1 MMLLRLALTSV
12 CFLSTVAMLLK
23 KTLFSLLLLF
33 SIHHSLTAQ
42 SSYTVANIHAHNDY
56 QQPIPLLTAYY
67 RQVGSIE
74 ADIFLQNGKLYVAHE
89 QEGIQQDRT
98 LEALYLEPLQKLI
111 QENKGTPYSH
121 PERKLQL
128 LLDLKTDG
136 GKTLTV
142 LVKVLENFPAISHN
156 AGIQLVISGNKP
168 VPSTWAQY
176 PDFIFFDGN
185 PGKHYTPGELQ
196 RVALFSDSFRK
207 YTQWNGKGLIVKD
220 ERNRI
225 SGLIDSVHHLNKKFR
240 FWATPDN
247 VNTWQTLVHLGVD
260 YLGTDDVTG
269 LSNYIE
275 DLPKNEYQH
284 KAPVTAYTP
293 KYRNND
299 QRKKV
304 KNIILLIGDGMGLA
318 QIYAGYTAAAGQL
331 NLFQFLNIG
340 LSKTASSDSYITD
353 SAAGATAM
361 ATGRKTN
368 NRYIGVDPAGSRLA
382 SIPELI
388 AAKGMKSA
396 VISAGDI
403 TDATPASFYAH
414 QTERSLSEAIAADF
428 MKSPVDILVGGNYGA
443 FAQRKD
449 GQDLVSQL
457 REKGYVAT
465 NQFPALDS
473 IAASKFVVLDDNAVS
488 SIQKGRGDFLAK
500 SLNKSLE
507 VLSKNKQGFFIVA
520 EGAQIDHG
528 GHQNDMSTTVQ
539 EMLDFDRAVGEAMKF
554 VDKDGETLLIV
565 TADHET
571 GGLSLLHGDMSSG
584 TIAGNFSTDDHTALP
599 VPVFA
604 YGPHSL
610 DFRGVYENT
619 ALFQKIMQII
629 NKYR

>member
-1 MMLLRLALTSV
+1 
-12 CFLSTVAMLLK
+12 MLLK
-23 KTLFSLLLLF
+23 KTLLSLLLLV
-33 SIHHSLTAQ
+33 SLHQGLAAQ
-42 SSYTVANIHAHNDY
+42 TSYTVANIHAHNDY

-74 ADIFLQNGKLYVAHE
+74 ADIFLQDGELYVAHE
-89 QEGIQQDRT
+89 QEEIQPGRT

-128 LLDLKTDG
+128 LLDLKTNG
-136 GKTLTV
+136 EKTLPV
-142 LVKVLENFPAISHN
+142 LVKVLEKFPAISRN
-156 AGIQLVISGNKP
+156 ASIQLVISGNKP
-168 VPSTWAQY
+168 APSTWAQY
-176 PDFIFFDGN
+176 PNFIFFDGN
-185 PGKHYTPGELQ
+185 PAEPYTAGELQ
-196 RVALFSDSFRK
+196 RIALFSDSFRK

-225 SGLIDSVHHLNKKFR
+225 SGLIDSVHHLNKKMR

-260 YLGTDDVTG
+260 YLGTDDVIG

-275 DLPKNEYQH
+275 DRPKNEYQH

-368 NRYIGVDPAGSRLA
+368 NRYVGVDPAGVRLA
-382 SIPELI
+382 PIPELI

-396 VISAGDI
+396 IISAGDI

-414 QTERSLSEAIAADF
+414 QKERSLSEAIAADF
-428 MKSPVDILVGGNYGA
+428 MQSPVDILIGGNYSA
-443 FAQRKD
+443 FTQRKD

-457 REKGYVAT
+457 REKGYVAA
-465 NQFPALDS
+465 NQFSALDS
-473 IAASKFVVLDDNAVS
+473 ISSSKFVVLDDNAVS
-488 SIQKGRGDFLAK
+488 SMEKGRGDFLVK
-500 SLNKSLE
+500 SLKKSLQ
-507 VLSKNKQGFFIVA
+507 VLNKNNKGFFIVA

-528 GHQNDMSTTVQ
+528 GHQNDMSIIVQ
-539 EMLDFDRAVGEAMKF
+539 EMLDFDKAVGEAMKF
-554 VDKDGETLLIV
+554 VDQDGETLLIV

-571 GGLSLLHGDMSSG
+571 GGLSLLYGDLNDKSV
-584 TIAGNFSTDDHTALP
+584 AGSFSTDDHTALP

-619 ALFQKIMQII
+619 VLFQKIMQII
-629 NKYR
+629 NKYH